1 MSADTAR
8 APFEQLL
15 LATEHSEHDHGAETL
30 GLALAR
36 HCGLPLPVVMPVISN
51 PEYEATT
58 PQAAARADGA
68 AAERRQAFVGEAAAA
83 GITLDLQVR
92 HGLQLWREIVEQA
105 RDLGSE
111 LLVIRRR
118 GRPGLLANVLI
129 GDMVSKVLAH
139 APCPVLVCPRA
150 AHMWQRRVLVALAPG
165 EPDDGPLRT
174 AAGIARRC
182 GLPLT
187 LLSVGPE
194 SLRAGLE
201 VQARA
206 WRAGGLTVDV
216 VLRDGSPHREIV
228 DAART
233 LGADLV
239 VVGRHGGDFLGRAWI
254 GGTAQKVVGLAEH
267 PVLVV
272 PPATDAP

>member
-1 MSADTAR
+1 MQT
-8 APFEQLL
+8 PFERLL
-15 LATEHSEHDHGAETL
+15 LATEHSEFDTGAEAL

-58 PQAAARADGA
+58 PA
-68 AAERRQAFVGEAAAA
+68 AAERADNAAAA
-83 GITLDLQVR
+83 RREAFVAEAQTAGIALDLQVR
-92 HGLQLWREIVEQA
+92 HGLQLWREIVDHAREQA
-105 RDLGSE
+105 TE

-118 GRPGLLANVLI
+118 GRTGLLANVLI

-150 AHMWQRRVLVALAPG
+150 ARMWQQRVLVALAPG

-174 AAGIARRC
+174 AAEVARRC

-187 LLSVGPE
+187 MLSVGPE

-201 VQARA
+201 QQAQA

-216 VLRDGSPHREIV
+216 DLRHGVVHRAIAE
-228 DAART
+228 AAQAR
-233 LGADLV
+233 GADLI

-254 GGTAQKVVGLAEH
+254 GGTAQKVIGLADQ
-267 PVLVV
+267 PVLVI
-272 PPATDAP
+272 PPSKETAR